1 MLANPP
7 PWFVEIIQDAPVP
20 RNPRTKVAALAYINF
35 EPNNGGIELNV
46 SEGGLCFHAVT
57 PLQLDGTLRFWFS
70 AEGRRVEAN
79 GELAWTDETRKA
91 GGLRFGIL
99 PAEVRVQVRGWMNQC
114 AILSAAEE
122 TSPRA
127 IAPAHQSAQFRAG
140 LLAAGTTA
148 QTLGVVQV
156 IAKPLTRD
164 ALLGTVNAII
174 GPAT

>member
-1 MLANPP
+1 MMNS
-7 PWFVEIIQDAPVP
+7 ERRQ
-20 RNPRTKVAALAYINF
+20 NPRTKVAALAYINF
-35 EPNNGGIELNV
+35 EPNNGGILLKG

-70 AEGRRVEAN
+70 AEGRRVEAS

-140 LLAAGTTA
+140 QLPTNAWLRKELSAATSIRRPPANFVRGWVSGLLTAALVMA
-148 QTLGVVQV
+148 
-156 IAKPLTRD
+156 A
-164 ALLGTVNAII
+164 
-174 GPAT
+174 